1 MKIVFFEFKK
11 IMFKPILLILLVVFS
26 VIDVYLLTVNARD
39 YAPFSSMES
48 AEKLYNDC
56 CEKVE
61 GKITNEKISFVIDKY
76 NETAAK
82 ISGDFFT
89 DYDTSNSY
97 TGYLQSDFN
106 VFLELYS
113 GIKRVY
119 QYSENTEKAIEK
131 AKENIEFFSESG
143 NAAQV
148 KKYEDMISVYEGRK
162 VDSFYRTDGFEAY
175 FGHNFSSLIALLMI
189 LFTLSGAFSSEREIG
204 MTSLIFT
211 SKRGVNGIIW
221 PRLAA
226 SFLICAFLVAWF
238 TLVDIATVA
247 VTNGLYGWENPLYSL
262 PSYTYTTVNYS
273 IGTHVILSALL
284 KVAGLCSVSFCI
296 ISISSLSPS
305 TLVSFSANITLIIM
319 LILLDDRARFG
330 GSKVLSAFFNP
341 ISLFTLQDVS
351 KLYTTVEFF
360 GQSITAFAAEIC
372 VGLAVFA
379 LLFVFSALIMRLSSR
394 KVWRG
399 TR

>member
-1 MKIVFFEFKK
+1 MKIVFFELKK

-106 VFLELYS
+106 VFSELYS

-189 LFTLSGAFSSEREIG
+189 LFALSGAFSSEREIG

-226 SFLICAFLVAWF
+226 SVLICAFLVAWF

-247 VTNGLYGWENPLYSL
+247 VANGLYGWENPLYSL

-319 LILLDDRARFG
+319 LILFDDRARFG

-351 KLYTTVEFF
+351 KLYTTVEVF
-360 GQSITAFAAEIC
+360 GQSITSFAAEIC
-372 VGLAVFA
+372 VGLVVFA
-379 LLFVFSALIMRLSSR
+379 FLFVFSAFIMRLSSR

>member
-82 ISGDFFT
+82 ISGDFST

-106 VFLELYS
+106 VFSELYS
-113 GIKRVY
+113 EIKRVY

-189 LFTLSGAFSSEREIG
+189 LFALSGAFSSEREIG

-226 SFLICAFLVAWF
+226 SVLICAFLVAWF

-247 VTNGLYGWENPLYSL
+247 VANGLYGWENPLYSL

-284 KVAGLCSVSFCI
+284 KVVGLCSVSFCI

-351 KLYTTVEFF
+351 KLYTTVEVF
-360 GQSITAFAAEIC
+360 GQSITSFAAEIC
-372 VGLAVFA
+372 VGLVVFA
-379 LLFVFSALIMRLSSR
+379 FLFVFSTLIMRLSSR

>member
-82 ISGDFFT
+82 ISGDFST

-106 VFLELYS
+106 VFSELYS

-189 LFTLSGAFSSEREIG
+189 LFALSGAFSSEREIG

-226 SFLICAFLVAWF
+226 SVLICAFLVAWF

-247 VTNGLYGWENPLYSL
+247 VTNGLYGWENQLYSL

-273 IGTHVILSALL
+273 IGTHIILSALL
-284 KVAGLCSVSFCI
+284 KVVGLCSVSFCI

-305 TLVSFSANITLIIM
+305 TLISFSANITLIIM
-319 LILLDDRARFG
+319 LILFDDRARFG

-351 KLYTTVEFF
+351 KSYTTVEVF
-360 GQSITAFAAEIC
+360 GQSITSFAAEIC